1 MRTQSKDEARLTG
14 KVVLDAMGSDHAPH
28 AEIDGA
34 LAAARDLG
42 VKVILVG
49 QPEKLEPELKRC
61 GWRGDGDRGIE
72 LVEAAEV
79 IGMGEPV
86 MASVRRKKKSS
97 LRIGTRLVT
106 DGKADGFVS
115 AGNTGAA
122 MATAK
127 MVIGMLPG
135 VDRPALAALIP
146 TKSDKPTLLLDVGAN
161 SECKAQH
168 LVQFAI
174 MGDAYS
180 RAVLGTISPV
190 VGLMSIGEEEAKGND
205 LTKEAFPLLREMT
218 SLNFMGNVEG
228 RDVFSGSVDVIV
240 TDGFTGN
247 VMLKLSEGLTDA
259 MLSMIKRELTASAV
273 TKAGAMLAKP
283 AFRNIKKRLDYSEHG
298 GAPLLGVRKI
308 VVIGH
313 GSSNARAIR
322 NAIRSVKEFSENRAG
337 ERIEKGIAETN
348 ALHSVTQT
356 VSLRAAFMLDPT
368 TVIKPSA
375 NQQFALQSA
384 ARSFPQFPF
393 RCAPRRD
400 FRKTP

>member
-1 MRTQSKDEARLTG
+1 
-14 KVVLDAMGSDHAPH
+14 
-28 AEIDGA
+28 
-34 LAAARDLG
+34 
-42 VKVILVG
+42 
-49 QPEKLEPELKRC
+49 
-61 GWRGDGDRGIE
+61 
-72 LVEAAEV
+72 
-79 IGMGEPV
+79 

-97 LRIGTRLVT
+97 LRIGTRLVS

-146 TKSDKPTLLLDVGAN
+146 TKSNKPTLLLDVGAN
-161 SECKAQH
+161 SECKPHH

-180 RAVLGTISPV
+180 RAVLGTIGPV

-228 RDVFSGSVDVIV
+228 RDVFSGAVDVIV

-298 GAPLLGVRKI
+298 GAPLLGVQKI

-348 ALHSVTQT
+348 ALQPVG
-356 VSLRAAFMLDPT
+356 
-368 TVIKPSA
+368 
-375 NQQFALQSA
+375 
-384 ARSFPQFPF
+384 
-393 RCAPRRD
+393 
-400 FRKTP
+400 

>member
-1 MRTQSKDEARLTG
+1 VRNQSKNEARLTG

-28 AEIDGA
+28 PEIDGA
-34 LAAARDLG
+34 LAAARDFG
-42 VKVILVG
+42 VTVILVG
-49 QPEKLEPELKRC
+49 QPERVEPELRRC

-86 MASVRRKKKSS
+86 ASSVRRKKKSS
-97 LRIGTRLVT
+97 LRVGTRLVKE
-106 DGKADGFVS
+106 GKADGFIS

-127 MVIGMLPG
+127 MVLGMLPG

-146 TKSDKPTLLLDVGAN
+146 TKSAKPTLLLDVGAN
-161 SECKAQH
+161 SECKPHH

-180 RAVLGTISPV
+180 RAVLGTVGPV

-205 LTKEAFPLLREMT
+205 LTKEAFPLLREM
-218 SLNFMGNVEG
+218 SNLNFVGNVEG
-228 RDVFSGSVDVIV
+228 RDVFSGAVDVIV

-298 GAPLLGVRKI
+298 GAPLLGVRQI
-308 VVIGH
+308 VIIGH
-313 GSSNARAIR
+313 GSSNSRAIR
-322 NAIRSVKEFSENRAG
+322 NAIRNVKEFSESRAG
-337 ERIEKGIAETN
+337 AAIENGIAETN

-356 VSLRAAFMLDPT
+356 VSLRA
-368 TVIKPSA
+368 I
-375 NQQFALQSA
+375 
-384 ARSFPQFPF
+384 
-393 RCAPRRD
+393 
-400 FRKTP
+400 

>member
-1 MRTQSKDEARLTG
+1 VRTQSKDETRLTG

-42 VKVILVG
+42 IKVILVG
-49 QPEKLEPELKRC
+49 QPEKVEPELKRC
-61 GWRGDGDRGIE
+61 GWRGNGDRGIE

-79 IGMGEPV
+79 IGMGEAV
-86 MASVRRKKKSS
+86 MNSVRRKKKSS
-97 LRIGTRLVT
+97 LRIGSKLV
-106 DGKADGFVS
+106 DEGLADGFVS

-180 RAVLGTISPV
+180 RAVLGTLTPV

-205 LTKEAFPLLREMT
+205 LTKEAFPLLREMK

-228 RDVFSGSVDVIV
+228 RDVFSGVVDVIV

-273 TKAGAMLAKP
+273 TKAGAVLAKP

-322 NAIRSVKEFSENRAG
+322 NAIRSVKEFSENRAA

-348 ALHSVTQT
+348 ALH
-356 VSLRAAFMLDPT
+356 
-368 TVIKPSA
+368 
-375 NQQFALQSA
+375 ALA
-384 ARSFPQFPF
+384 
-393 RCAPRRD
+393 
-400 FRKTP
+400 

>member
-1 MRTQSKDEARLTG
+1 VRNQSKNETRLTG

-28 AEIDGA
+28 PEIDGA

-42 VKVILVG
+42 IKVVLVG
-49 QPEKLEPELKRC
+49 QPEKVEPELKRC

-72 LVEAAEV
+72 LVAAAEV
-79 IGMGEPV
+79 IGMGEAV
-86 MASVRRKKKSS
+86 MNSVRRKKQSS
-97 LRIGTRLVT
+97 LRIGSKLVN
-106 DGKADGFVS
+106 DGLADGFVS

-146 TKSDKPTLLLDVGAN
+146 TKSPKPTLLLDVGAN
-161 SECKAQH
+161 SECKAHH

-180 RAVLGTISPV
+180 RAVLGTRSPV

-205 LTKEAFPLLREMT
+205 LTKEAFPLLREMK

-228 RDVFSGSVDVIV
+228 RDLFSGAVDVIV

-259 MLSMIKRELTASAV
+259 MLSMIKRELMASAV
-273 TKAGAMLAKP
+273 TKAGAVLAKP

-322 NAIRSVKEFSENRAG
+322 NAIRSVKEFSENRAS
-337 ERIEKGIAETN
+337 ERIESGIAETN
-348 ALHSVTQT
+348 ALHAV
-356 VSLRAAFMLDPT
+356 A
-368 TVIKPSA
+368 
-375 NQQFALQSA
+375 
-384 ARSFPQFPF
+384 
-393 RCAPRRD
+393 
-400 FRKTP
+400 